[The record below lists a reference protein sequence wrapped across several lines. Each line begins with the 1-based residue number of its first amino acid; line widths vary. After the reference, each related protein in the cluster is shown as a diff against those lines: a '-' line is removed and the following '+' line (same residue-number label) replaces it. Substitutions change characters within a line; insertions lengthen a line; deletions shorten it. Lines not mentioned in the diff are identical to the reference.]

1 MILRIRPLVMAFL
14 GLATLALV
22 ATEADARSGR
32 GGSFGSRGNRTHSA
46 PPPTATAP
54 GQARPMERTMT
65 TPGQPGQPGSA
76 MAARPGAPAAAPAG
90 GMFSGARGIIGGL
103 AAGFLGA
110 GLLGMLFGG
119 GFMSGLAGFA
129 SFLGLLAQIGLVVL
143 VAVLAWRWW
152 QRRQQP
158 TPAHATASGPS
169 LRDLQDG
176 QRRGLGALGGL
187 GGGLGGGTG
196 AAGTGVAG
204 GYAAAPTGTDIEI
217 EGADFDAFEKLLT
230 DVQAAYSAED
240 LNALRKI
247 ATPEMVSFFAE
258 DLAQNASEGV
268 INQVSDVKLEQGDL
282 AEAWRED
289 NAEYATV
296 AMRFSLVDKTI
307 ERATG
312 RVVDGADGRQ
322 EATELWTFRRPSGG
336 FWMLAAIQQPA

>member
-14 GLATLALV
+14 GLATLALI

-32 GGSFGSRGNRTHSA
+32 GGSFGSRGARTHSA

-65 TPGQPGQPGSA
+65 QPGTPAQPGGA
-76 MAARPGAPAAAPAG
+76 MAARPGAPAAAPG
-90 GMFSGARGIIGGL
+90 GMFSGARGLIGGL

-110 GLLGMLFGG
+110 GLIGMLMGH
-119 GFMSGLAGFA
+119 GFLGGLAGFA
-129 SFLGLLAQIGLVVL
+129 SFLGLLAQVGLVVL

-152 QRRQQP
+152 QRRSQPQQ
-158 TPAHATASGPS
+158 AVASGPS

-176 QRRGLGALGGL
+176 QRRGLGSLGGVATERSGIGALGGL
-187 GGGLGGGTG
+187 GGGSYGTAQMG
-196 AAGTGVAG
+196 S
-204 GYAAAPTGTDIEI
+204 DIEI
-217 EGADFDAFEKLLT
+217 EGADFDAFERLLGE
-230 DVQAAYSAED
+230 VQAAYSAED
-240 LNALRKI
+240 LNALRRI
-247 ATPEMVSFFAE
+247 ATPEMVAFFAE
-258 DLAQNASEGV
+258 DLAANASEGV

-289 NAEYATV
+289 IAEYATV

-312 RVVDGADGRQ
+312 RVVNGGERV
-322 EATELWTFRRPSGG
+322 EATELWTFRRTPRGN
-336 FWMLAAIQQPA
+336 WMLAAIQQTN